1 MLFLPRSSSVT
12 ARRILDSKGPGV
24 GILNARGRLESC
36 ELWGNGWGGVCVF
49 EGGDPTL
56 AACTLRDHAAGVAA
70 GVYVRADAKGKATVG
85 ADCVYARNAK
95 GNVVRE

>member
-56 AACTLRDHAAGVAA
+56 AACTLRDHATGRAA
-70 GVYVRADAKGKATVG
+70 GVYVEAGAQATVG
-85 ADCVYARNAK
+85 ADCVFARNAR
-95 GNVVRE
+95 GDVVRL